1 MHLMIIL
8 LLGLATTVSCSYYIV
23 DAKHGRSLVA
33 GDRYD
38 GHIYHQD
45 PMGKSNAKWV
55 LEPVSGEPD
64 YYLIRDTKH
73 NKYIV
78 AGDRYDGRIYH
89 QDPNN
94 RSNAKWRLVL
104 FTDDYGSDT
113 YHLMDKKHNRTIV
126 AGDVADNNVY
136 HQHPNRRPNARW
148 AIVPNYLC

>member
-1 MHLMIIL
+1 MMDTS
-8 LLGLATTVSCSYYIV
+8 TTRIQW
-23 DAKHGRSLVA
+23 
-33 GDRYD
+33 GD
-38 GHIYHQD
+38 QT
-45 PMGKSNAKWV
+45 PNQWV

-78 AGDRYDGRIYH
+78 AGDRYDGHIYH

-104 FTDDYGSDT
+104 FTDDYGSGT
-113 YHLMDKKHNRTIV
+113 YYLMDKKHNRAIV
-126 AGDVADNNVY
+126 AGDVADNSVY
-136 HQHPNRRPNARW
+136 HQHPNRRPNAHW